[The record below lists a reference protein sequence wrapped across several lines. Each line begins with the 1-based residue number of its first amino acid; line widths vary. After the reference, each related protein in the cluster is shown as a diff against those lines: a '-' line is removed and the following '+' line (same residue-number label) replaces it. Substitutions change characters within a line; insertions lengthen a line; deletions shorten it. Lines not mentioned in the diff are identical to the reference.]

1 MKIFLKYIYLLSKQ
15 INMTWKRYWYK
26 KNTGEI
32 LNSNQKY
39 FSKIGFN
46 YLIYA
51 VSTIVFPLIILNI
64 IDIYSATGNNINIS
78 LIVSAICNYILPFPI
93 LYYLMKKLDS
103 DRLEKES
110 LSIRTFLLY
119 FCISFTLM
127 IIGNM
132 IGLAVT
138 SLIGNAIQGDIAN
151 PIQTLINSSDIIL
164 NLLIISII
172 GPIFEELFFRKILI
186 DRTIKYGARVS
197 IILSATLFGLMHGN
211 LNQFF
216 YAFLL
221 GGFFSY
227 VYIKTGKII
236 YPILLHICLN
246 MMGSVLS
253 LFVIESVNAIVQ
265 ESFTYFDIGFLL
277 IYVLIIILVLLF
289 GLYGLTQYKKA
300 GLDKIKTKIELANP
314 IRTMFVNYGMAAY
327 IGFTILLIIYS
338 TFVL

>member
-1 MKIFLKYIYLLSKQ
+1 MNL
-15 INMTWKRYWYK
+15 
-26 KNTGEI
+26 
-32 LNSNQKY
+32 NQKF
-39 FSKIGFN
+39 FSKIGFS

-51 VSTIVFPLIILNI
+51 ICTIAFPIIIFHI
-64 IDIYSATGNNINIS
+64 IGNGFEIVNNINFR
-78 LIVSAICNYILPFPI
+78 LIISAICNYILPFPI
-93 LYYLMKKLDS
+93 LLFLMKKLES
-103 DRLEKES
+103 EKLEKES
-110 LSIRTFLLY
+110 LSITTFLLY

-127 IIGNM
+127 IIGNL
-132 IGLAVT
+132 IGIGVT
-138 SLIGNAIQGDIAN
+138 SLIGTAIQSDIAN

-164 NLLIISII
+164 NLIIISII
-172 GPIFEELFFRKILI
+172 GPIFEELLFRKLLI

-236 YPILLHICLN
+236 YPILLHIFLN
-246 MMGSVLS
+246 LIGSVLS
-253 LFVIESVNAIVQ
+253 LFVIERANAITNG
-265 ESFTYFDIGFLL
+265 SFTSFDIGFILL
-277 IYVLIIILVLLF
+277 YMLILILVIIF

-300 GLDKIKTKIELANP
+300 KLTKIRTKIELTKP
-314 IRTMFVNYGMAAY
+314 IRTAFLNYGMIGY
-327 IGFTILLIIYS
+327 IGFTILLILYT

>member
-1 MKIFLKYIYLLSKQ
+1 MNL
-15 INMTWKRYWYK
+15 
-26 KNTGEI
+26 
-32 LNSNQKY
+32 NQKF
-39 FSKIGFN
+39 FSKIGFS

-51 VSTIVFPLIILNI
+51 ICTIAFPIIIFHI
-64 IDIYSATGNNINIS
+64 IGNGFEIVNNINFR
-78 LIVSAICNYILPFPI
+78 LIISAICNYILPFPI
-93 LYYLMKKLDS
+93 LLFLMKKLES
-103 DRLEKES
+103 EKLEKES
-110 LSIRTFLLY
+110 LSITSFLLY

-127 IIGNM
+127 IIGNL
-132 IGLAVT
+132 IGIGVT
-138 SLIGNAIQGDIAN
+138 SLIGTAIQSDIAN

-164 NLLIISII
+164 NLIIISII
-172 GPIFEELFFRKILI
+172 GPIFEELLFRKLLI

-236 YPILLHICLN
+236 YPILLHIFLN
-246 MMGSVLS
+246 LIGSVLS
-253 LFVIESVNAIVQ
+253 LFVIERANAITNG
-265 ESFTYFDIGFLL
+265 SFTSFDIGFILL
-277 IYVLIIILVLLF
+277 YMLILILVIIF

-300 GLDKIKTKIELANP
+300 KLTKIRTKIELTKP
-314 IRTMFVNYGMAAY
+314 IRTAFLNYGMIGY
-327 IGFTILLIIYS
+327 IGFTILLILYT